1 MSKKLKPFAVHVSRM
16 AISYN

>member
-16 AISYN
+16 AIS